1 MHHVSPNMTR
11 RRCVR
16 THSFPPIDFAIHG
29 DEMCGECH
37 CVHNEGPYYKRD
49 TQKAASSASSTPS
62 LQSHL
67 CKLNNNKEYADVER
81 YPSQK
86 EKRERGGNSTASHPE
101 TAQTLARVFITVA
114 QLVSYSQLLCC
125 WPLSAS
131 VPQLPRRCWV
141 PLSLETDIVS
151 RAKTTVDEKGNKFV
165 FLFNRKKKKDNTQR
179 VSLSFFLIINGWH
192 VASSK
197 RNRFSPSVR
206 LLSLPRKFRLLE
218 NTETVWPNLPVAIM
232 AEN

>member
-125 WPLSAS
+125 
-131 VPQLPRRCWV
+131 
-141 PLSLETDIVS
+141 
-151 RAKTTVDEKGNKFV
+151 
-165 FLFNRKKKKDNTQR
+165 
-179 VSLSFFLIINGWH
+179 
-192 VASSK
+192 
-197 RNRFSPSVR
+197 
-206 LLSLPRKFRLLE
+206 
-218 NTETVWPNLPVAIM
+218 
-232 AEN
+232 